1 MDDESII
8 RLYWERDER
17 AIEITAEKYGPYCGA
32 IAGNILGSR
41 EDREEC
47 LNDTYIRAWN
57 SMPKD
62 WPRLLQAYLGRITR
76 NLAFNR
82 YRREHAKKRGGGEA
96 ALVLEELSECVSGAE
111 SVEGAMDRRELIEAI
126 GVFVRGL
133 PENKRS
139 IFVRRYW
146 YADRVDKIARDRG
159 LAPGTVSKT
168 LERTRKQLRGY
179 LTERGFEL

>member
-82 YRREHAKKRGGGEA
+82 YRRE
-96 ALVLEELSECVSGAE
+96 
-111 SVEGAMDRRELIEAI
+111 LIEAI
-126 GVFVRGL
+126 GVFLRGL

-146 YADRVDKIARDRG
+146 YADRVDRIARDRG
-159 LAPGTVSKT
+159 MAPGAVSKT
-168 LERTRKQLRGY
+168 LERIRKQLRGY

>member
-1 MDDESII
+1 MDDDSII
-8 RLYWERDER
+8 RLYWDRDER
-17 AIEITAEKYGPYCGA
+17 AIEITDKKYGPYCGA

-62 WPRLLQAYLGRITR
+62 WPGRLPAYLGRMTR

-82 YRREHAKKRGGGEA
+82 YKRERAKKRGGGEA
-96 ALVLEELSECVSGAE
+96 DLVLEELSECVSGAE